1 MPPNSHFSADLV
13 KTEEIFNGKLHFS
26 CLMSKNKVQFK
37 YEDVTTHVTTHVH
50 LVLKPKVHKVHQL
63 W

>member
-26 CLMSKNKVQFK
+26 FFMF
-37 YEDVTTHVTTHVH
+37 DVKKEGTI
-50 LVLKPKVHKVHQL
+50 
-63 W
+63 